1 MIAGTSRVG
10 KEATGSQCPSVPRP
24 CIGSGS
30 AGATCILLRADLHR
44 HGAVFP
50 AFVLGHAIE
59 WEWEGLAQLALRMG
73 VRPYGRTDVRIWH
86 A

>member
-1 MIAGTSRVG
+1 M
-10 KEATGSQCPSVPRP
+10 
-24 CIGSGS
+24 
-30 AGATCILLRADLHR
+30 LRADLHR
-44 HGAVFP
+44 HGVVFP

-59 WEWEGLAQLALRMG
+59 SEGLAQLALRMG